1 MVRAELVYN
10 PYLLETEVRFNGNPP
25 RINSLVEKY
34 QGKKL
39 QTWVSKIPAIFYD
52 EMNGYDFQLDFSG
65 TDLDFEELKKSFD
78 QAGVG
83 KDKVILFHK
92 DELDG
97 RHEKTVAIDRLLEW
111 LKENPNR
118 KFDFDQFHGK
128 NKEVFEK
135 EYPFIIIGEPVS
147 IDSIFENMEI
157 EVDNVDSVDELR
169 RTDLTSTPILMCLNR
184 KNMRSLQYNL
194 VKLLNRSDVS
204 QDQLFFIISPALGTK
219 AERVLRDLGV
229 KDPQVVTS
237 VKDSRIYR
245 YLEVY
250 PVSEYIHDA
259 IRAFR
264 EQTDDLKMILDEE
277 SRRSEITNQDIHERI
292 NGLDD
297 ILIRLKTADEYFLN
311 LDNLGMPKELT
322 DAKTNLLESIKHWKI
337 KKTKITKID
346 EALKLSVEFQTELNQ
361 WYEDFRE
368 MTGRVNTIVCSAIMN
383 RCSEWYKNAAYKEDF
398 QPDDIGPDIIP
409 DCSLPGIVED
419 LMKLKEEQYVMPKED
434 FFGKFFKG
442 GQDNTPQEPVL
453 ETSYYYEKWRE
464 HAIEVVEPIADDLI
478 QKTQFSLQKYYKDL
492 SNLYDKQIKTLIAEV
507 TSERDQVSSQLSK
520 EERLLQNDIDW
531 HTSFCDQLHD
541 IERA

>member
-39 QTWVSKIPAIFYD
+39 QTWISKIPAIFYD

-83 KDKVILFHK
+83 KDKVVLFHK
-92 DELDG
+92 EELDG

-111 LKENPNR
+111 LEENPNR

-135 EYPFIIIGEPVS
+135 EYPFIIIGEPV
-147 IDSIFENMEI
+147 IVDSIFENMEI

-169 RTDLTSTPILMCLNR
+169 GTDLTSTPILICLNR
-184 KNMRSLQYNL
+184 KNMRLLQYNII
-194 VKLLNRSDVS
+194 KLLNRDDVS
-204 QDQLFFIISPALGTK
+204 QDQLFFIISPVLGKK

-229 KDPQVVTS
+229 NEPQVVTS
-237 VKDSRIYR
+237 VKDPRIYR

-250 PVSEYIHDA
+250 PISEYIHDA
-259 IRAFR
+259 IRAF
-264 EQTDDLKMILDEE
+264 EEETDALKVILDEE
-277 SRRSEITNQDIHERI
+277 KRRSEITNQDIHARI

-297 ILIRLKTADEYFLN
+297 ILTRLKTADDYFLN
-311 LDNLGMPKELT
+311 LDNLGMPKEFT
-322 DAKTNLLESIKHWKI
+322 DAKSNLLESIKRWKI
-337 KKTKITKID
+337 KKTKITKVD
-346 EALKLSVEFQTELNQ
+346 EALKLSVEFQSELNQ
-361 WYEDFRE
+361 WFEDFQE
-368 MTGRVNTIVCSAIMN
+368 MINRVYAIVCSAIMT
-383 RCSEWYKNAAYKEDF
+383 RCQKWYKNAAYQEDF
-398 QPDDIGPDIIP
+398 QPDDIVPDLIP
-409 DCSLPGIVED
+409 ACSLPGIVED
-419 LMKLKEEQYVMPKED
+419 LMELKEEQYVMPKED

-442 GQDNTPQEPVL
+442 AQDNTIQEPVL
-453 ETSYYYEKWRE
+453 EITYYYEKWRE
-464 HAIEVVEPIADDLI
+464 YAVELVEPMAEDLI
-478 QKTQFSLQKYYKDL
+478 QKMHISLQKYYEDL
-492 SNLYDKQIKTLIAEV
+492 SDIYDQQIKTLIAEV
-507 TSERDQVSSQLSK
+507 TAERDQVSSQLSK
-520 EERLLQNDIDW
+520 EERLLQDDIDW
-531 HTSFCDQLHD
+531 HTSFCDQLHE